1 MCMYFQHSSCEK
13 FSLSIRR
20 IVSYSSTVIT
30 THASSAPPQEGIN
43 SDTFGRQHTFRHFL
57 GLGISSSSFS
67 HKQSYRC
74 AQSASP
80 FLIIQLIV
88 INGICHLYH
97 SYRHMSITYLFI
109 STSISLETNSSD
121 NGCNPPMAIFLFR
134 QNPLHNLSQQQSSSS
149 RSRIMYR
156 IFSL

>member
-1 MCMYFQHSSCEK
+1 M
-13 FSLSIRR
+13 RR

-30 THASSAPPQEGIN
+30 THALSDAPPEGIN
-43 SDTFGRQHTFRHFL
+43 SDTFGRQHTFLHFL
-57 GLGISSSSFS
+57 GLGISSSSFLN
-67 HKQSYRC
+67 QRQYGC
-74 AQSASP
+74 AQSLLP
-80 FLIIQLIV
+80 FHVHQLFD

-109 STSISLETNSSD
+109 STSIRLEANSSN

-134 QNPLHNLSQQQSSSS
+134 QNPLHNLSQQQSSSA
-149 RSRIMYR
+149 RSRIMYG